1 MSLSPI
7 PQALVWGWIDNWPG
21 KRLASVIT
29 MELPPVKYLLPLIL
43 SSLGASPNEARGITK
58 QSAFV

>member
-1 MSLSPI
+1 M
-7 PQALVWGWIDNWPG
+7 
-21 KRLASVIT
+21 ASVIT
-29 MELPPVKYLLPLIL
+29 LELPPVKYLLPLIL